1 MSENHQ
7 IDSWLSFGLAFVG
20 GYCDAAG
27 YVLAKTFT
35 GHITGTLVLAAIS
48 VAGHDWRTFLRQL
61 AAIALFLTG
70 VVSILIS
77 ERFIARTPS
86 RFLLPVVMSVQ
97 VVMISTA
104 YFALTSHLTAK
115 FGLFVGCMSLALGLQ
130 NGAFSQAG
138 GISVHTT
145 YLTGMITSLLK
156 TKTETHS
163 SQMTARDKLA
173 SDQKVS
179 LLGGIWLA
187 FILGA
192 MVGAAMVFWFGA
204 PGVFGAALLLLAM
217 VIGQCALRRHVLP
230 TNGSATGWGDNDTY
244 ARAIQLLNPN
254 PGRGLPSPERGL
266 HAQRPR
272 RGLRRHGRKL
282 HFLFLLWCGLH
293 VFAFPVHAQTLQ
305 EETLSGPYTDSTG
318 QGPHG
323 HLFGDWG
330 GERTRLLERGVR
342 FDFQYIS
349 DSLRNLKSE
358 QKERF
363 GS

>member
-27 YVLAKTFT
+27 YVLARTFT
-35 GHITGTLVLAAIS
+35 GHITGALVLAAIG

-61 AAIALFLTG
+61 LAIALFLTG

-77 ERFIARTPS
+77 ERFIATAPS

-97 VVMISTA
+97 VVLISTA

-156 TKTETHS
+156 TEAQRHSAET
-163 SQMTARDKLA
+163 TAHDRLA
-173 SDQKVS
+173 SEQKVS

-187 FILGA
+187 FVSGA
-192 MVGAAMVFWFGA
+192 TVGAALVFRLGEL
-204 PGVFGAALLLLAM
+204 GML
-217 VIGQCALRRHVLP
+217 
-230 TNGSATGWGDNDTY
+230 D
-244 ARAIQLLNPN
+244 
-254 PGRGLPSPERGL
+254 
-266 HAQRPR
+266 
-272 RGLRRHGRKL
+272 RKS
-282 HFLFLLWCGLH
+282 
-293 VFAFPVHAQTLQ
+293 VV
-305 EETLSGPYTDSTG
+305 
-318 QGPHG
+318 
-323 HLFGDWG
+323 
-330 GERTRLLERGVR
+330 
-342 FDFQYIS
+342 
-349 DSLRNLKSE
+349 
-358 QKERF
+358 
-363 GS
+363 

>member
-1 MSENHQ
+1 MRNPESHNSKRAVFMSENHQ

-27 YVLAKTFT
+27 YILAKTFT

-61 AAIALFLTG
+61 LAIALFLTG

-77 ERFIARTPS
+77 ERFIARAPS
-86 RFLLPVVMSVQ
+86 WFLLPVVMSVQ
-97 VVMISTA
+97 VVLISSA

-156 TKTETHS
+156 TKTETETHS
-163 SQMTARDKLA
+163 SQTTARDKLA
-173 SDQKVS
+173 SNQKVS

-187 FILGA
+187 FVLGA
-192 MVGAAMVFWFGA
+192 TVGAAMVFRFGA

-217 VIGQCALRRHVLP
+217 VIGQCVSRWRNHRFGKNQSLTVIR
-230 TNGSATGWGDNDTY
+230 TTTKGQFNATTQNRCD
-244 ARAIQLLNPN
+244 
-254 PGRGLPSPERGL
+254 
-266 HAQRPR
+266 
-272 RGLRRHGRKL
+272 
-282 HFLFLLWCGLH
+282 
-293 VFAFPVHAQTLQ
+293 
-305 EETLSGPYTDSTG
+305 
-318 QGPHG
+318 QGPQRSRV
-323 HLFGDWG
+323 
-330 GERTRLLERGVR
+330 EAIARRNP
-342 FDFQYIS
+342 
-349 DSLRNLKSE
+349 LRDACRVQST
-358 QKERF
+358 
-363 GS
+363 